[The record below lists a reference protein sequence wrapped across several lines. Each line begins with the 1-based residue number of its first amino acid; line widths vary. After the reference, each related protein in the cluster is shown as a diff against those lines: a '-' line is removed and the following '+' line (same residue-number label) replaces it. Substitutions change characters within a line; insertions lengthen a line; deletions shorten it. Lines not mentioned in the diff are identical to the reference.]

1 MYCIY
6 IYCIYIYIY
15 IIYCV
20 YIYCIYIY
28 CICILYIVYVY
39 IVYIYISIPTGQ
51 KPFFVDYFICVYIY
65 ICGNIYVY
73 GKKENMFDTE
83 NMTGVYCRYSLIST
97 NNYELV
103 NWVKRKISKLKSVSW
118 SHLFQIKDFDKY
130 VLKMRILPRRHTLH
144 VDGWVR
150 H

>member
-1 MYCIY
+1 M
-6 IYCIYIYIY
+6 
-15 IIYCV
+15 
-20 YIYCIYIY
+20 
-28 CICILYIVYVY
+28 
-39 IVYIYISIPTGQ
+39 
-51 KPFFVDYFICVYIY
+51 
-65 ICGNIYVY
+65 Y

-97 NNYELV
+97 KNYELV
-103 NWVKRKISKLKSVSW
+103 NWVKRKISKIKSVSW

>member
-1 MYCIY
+1 MYCIYIVYIFYILCIY
-6 IYCIYIYIY
+6 IYCIYILYMY
-15 IIYCV
+15 IIYCIC
-20 YIYCIYIY
+20 IYCIYIHKY
-28 CICILYIVYVY
+28 TNRAEALLRRLFHMCI
-39 IVYIYISIPTGQ
+39 
-51 KPFFVDYFICVYIY
+51 YIY

-97 NNYELV
+97 KNYELV
-103 NWVKRKISKLKSVSW
+103 NWVKRKISKIKSVSW